1 MTENDEK
8 LYCMGCGAE
17 IQTEDK
23 DKPGYVQTSTLKK
36 YLEDDGD
43 ENKELFCKRCFRLR
57 NYNEI
62 TDVDVSDDDFLKLLD
77 SISDK
82 DALVVNVVDIFD
94 YEGSVIPGLQ
104 RFVGDKKI
112 LVVGNKVD
120 LLPNSV
126 NQNRLLNWLQQKSKE
141 NGIKSV
147 DQIMVSAVKGTNV
160 DELMD
165 MIEKYRDGKDVYV
178 VGTTNTGKS
187 TLINRI
193 ISSHSDIKDLI
204 TTSRFPGTTLDQIDI
219 PLDDGHYLID
229 TPGIIHRYQLAHFLN
244 AQDLKTVTPKKPLR
258 PATFQLRDEQT
269 IFVAGLARFDFLD
282 YKTNVT
288 FYVNQGLPL
297 HRTKTSNADEFYK
310 NHLGDILT
318 PPTDVR
324 EFPKFKSQIFSAHEK
339 SDIVI
344 YGLGWL
350 TIPAGSKVKA
360 YVPDG
365 VHVSIRNAII

>member
-1 MTENDEK
+1 MTENNEK
-8 LYCMGCGAE
+8 LYCMGCGAQ

-23 DKPGYVQTSTLKK
+23 DKPGYVQAGTLKK
-36 YLEDDGD
+36 YLESDD
-43 ENKELFCKRCFRLR
+43 ENAELFCKRCFRLR

-62 TDVDVSDDDFLKLLD
+62 TDVDVDDDDFLKLLD
-77 SISDK
+77 SISEK

-120 LLPNSV
+120 LLPGSV
-126 NQNRLLNWLQQKSKE
+126 NTNRLLNWLQQKSKE

-193 ISSHSDIKDLI
+193 ISANSDVKDLI
-204 TTSRFPGTTLDQIDI
+204 TTSRFPGTTLDRIDI
-219 PLDDGHYLID
+219 PLDDGHYLVD

-258 PATFQLRDEQT
+258 PATFQLRDGQT

-288 FYVNQGLPL
+288 FYVNQNLPL
-297 HRTKTSNADEFYK
+297 HRTKTINADEFFAK
-310 NHLGDILT
+310 HRTDILM
-318 PPTDVR
+318 PPTDIKD
-324 EFPKFKSQIFSAHEK
+324 FPEFKSQIFSAKEK

-344 YGLGWL
+344 NGLGWL
-350 TIPAGSKVKA
+350 TIPAGAKVKA
-360 YVPDG
+360 YAPDG
-365 VHVSIRNAII
+365 VHVSIRTAII

>member
-1 MTENDEK
+1 MTEIDDK
-8 LYCMGCGAE
+8 LYCIGCGARL
-17 IQTEDK
+17 QTEDK
-23 DKPGYVQTSTLKK
+23 TKPGYVQESTLKK
-36 YLEDDGD
+36 YSEDDS
-43 ENKELFCKRCFRLR
+43 KELLCKRCFRLR

-77 SISDK
+77 SISEK

-120 LLPNSV
+120 LLPSSV

-141 NGIKSV
+141 NGIKST
-147 DQIMVSAVKGTNV
+147 DQILVSAVKGTNI
-160 DELMD
+160 DELMA

-193 ISSHSDIKDLI
+193 ISSNSDIKNLI
-204 TTSRFPGTTLDQIDI
+204 TTSRFPGTTLDRIDI
-219 PLDDGHYLID
+219 PLDDGHNLID
-229 TPGIIHRYQLAHFLN
+229 TPGIIHSYQLAHFLN
-244 AQDLKTVTPKKPLR
+244 AKDLKTVTPKKPLR
-258 PATFQLRDEQT
+258 PVTFQLRDGQT

-288 FYVNQGLPL
+288 FYVNQGLPI
-297 HRTKTSNADEFYK
+297 HRTKTINADDFYER
-310 NHLGDILT
+310 HLGDILA
-318 PPTDVR
+318 PPTEIED
-324 EFPKFKSQIFSAHEK
+324 FPKMKQQIFSAHEK

-344 YGLGWL
+344 YGLGWV

-360 YVPDG
+360 YVPAG
-365 VHVSIRNAII
+365 VHVSIRDAII

>member
-1 MTENDEK
+1 MTENDKE

-17 IQTEDK
+17 LQTEDET
-23 DKPGYVQTSTLKK
+23 KPGYIQASTLQK
-36 YLEDDGD
+36 YLDADED
-43 ENKELFCKRCFRLR
+43 EERELFCKRCFRLR

-62 TDVDVSDDDFLKLLD
+62 TDVDVSDDDFLKLLN
-77 SISDK
+77 SISDE

-94 YEGSVIPGLQ
+94 YEGSVVPGLQ
-104 RFVGDKKI
+104 RFVGDKNI

-126 NQNRLLNWLQQKSKE
+126 NKNRLLNWLQQKSKE

-147 DQIMVSAVKGTNV
+147 DQILVSAVKGTNI

-165 MIEKYRDGKDVYV
+165 IIEKYRHGKDVFV

-193 ISSHSDIKDLI
+193 ISANSDVKDLI
-204 TTSRFPGTTLDQIDI
+204 TTSRFPGTTLDRIDI
-219 PLDDGHYLID
+219 PLDDGRSLVD
-229 TPGIIHRYQLAHFLN
+229 TPGIIHNYQLAHYLN
-244 AQDLKTVTPKKPLR
+244 AQDLKTITPKKPLR
-258 PATFQLRDEQT
+258 PVTFQLRDGQT
-269 IFVAGLARFDFLD
+269 IFVGGLARFDFLD

-288 FYVNQGLPL
+288 FYVNQGIPL
-297 HRTKTSNADEFYK
+297 HRTKTENADDFYQK
-310 NHLGDILT
+310 HLGDLLT
-318 PPTDVR
+318 PPTDIKD
-324 EFPKFKSQIFSAHEK
+324 FPKLKQQIFSAKTK

-350 TIPAGSKVKA
+350 TIPAGCKVKA
-360 YVPDG
+360 YVPAG
-365 VHVSIRNAII
+365 VRVSIRDAII